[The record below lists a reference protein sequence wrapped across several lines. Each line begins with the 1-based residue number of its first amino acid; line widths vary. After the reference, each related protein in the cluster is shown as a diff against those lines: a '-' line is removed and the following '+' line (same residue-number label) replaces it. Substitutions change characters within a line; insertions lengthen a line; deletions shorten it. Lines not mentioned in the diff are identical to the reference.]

1 MLTETLSAI
10 ASGIQ
15 HSDRLADVV
24 SALCLV
30 AFYHYVN
37 GQVVEGYRH
46 CFTAVR
52 LAITL
57 GLHQLCADPHPA
69 HAYAPIPPV
78 QDIIELRDRI
88 SVFWQ
93 VYKVDRSWS
102 VVNHLPTALPD
113 DHSSSSLQIKTPW
126 PQPADSF
133 VGKLSDFYH
142 F

>member
-1 MLTETLSAI
+1 MLGETLSAI
-10 ASGIQ
+10 AAGIQ
-15 HSDRLADVV
+15 HSDRLVDVV
-24 SALCLV
+24 SASCLV

-57 GLHQLCADPHPA
+57 GLHQLCKDPHSTHA
-69 HAYAPIPPV
+69 AYAPIPPV
-78 QDIIELRDRI
+78 QNSSELRDRI

-93 VYKVDRSWS
+93 VYEVDRSWS

-113 DHSSSSLQIKTPW
+113 DHSSESLQIKTPW
-126 PQPADSF
+126 PQPAKSF
-133 VGKLSDFYH
+133 VRPPF